1 MVKQIT
7 DYLLYRWR
15 HRLGYVAIGLVV
27 VGLLVVAGT
36 LTPGGLSQQEVES
49 VVASDTLSFSLQAL
63 TPDTVINLPYHLLQ
77 RLSLGIFGVTT
88 LSIKLPSLVLGL
100 LSALG
105 MMILLRMWF
114 RHNVAIISAVLVI
127 TTGQFLFIAQ
137 SGTPSIVYIFSS
149 VWLLVAAMIVSRR
162 LSKTTL
168 WKVVL
173 FAIAALSL
181 YTPLSFYVLAAL
193 LSAVILHPHLRF
205 IVKQLSKIK
214 LLFAAL
220 CALVLLAPLAYII
233 IRAPSTALVLLGIPS
248 NMPDIPANILQVL
261 RQYLD
266 FTMPGSGVLMTP
278 IYGLGSMLLIVL
290 GMLHLFTTK
299 YTARSYIIAAWSILL
314 LPVLVIN
321 PSVTTVTFVPIL
333 LLMAM
338 GISTLLSNWYTLFPR
353 NPYARVA
360 GLVPLAI
367 LIGGMVFSGVD
378 RYVYG
383 YLYDPRTASYFSHDL
398 RLLNTQLQDN
408 QRGNTALVVAANEL
422 PFYNVIAKHHPRT
435 AASASGQ
442 PIAAASDTV
451 ILTQTARLGQPIGDP
466 YRIITSD
473 TTNNADR
480 FYVYKT
486 KKE

>member
-15 HRLGYVAIGLVV
+15 HRLGYVVIGLAVL
-27 VGLLVVAGT
+27 GLLVVAGF
-36 LTPGGLSQQEVES
+36 LTPGGLSQQEIES
-49 VVASDTLSFSLQAL
+49 VVASDSLSFSLQAL

-77 RLSLGIFGVTT
+77 RLSLGVFGVSHF
-88 LSIKLPSLVLGL
+88 SIKLPSLILGL

-114 RHNVAIISAVLVI
+114 RHNVAVISAVLVI

-137 SGTPSIVYIFSS
+137 SGTPSIVYIFGS
-149 VWLLVAAMIVSRR
+149 VWLLVAAMMVSRR
-162 LSKTTL
+162 LSKTTM
-168 WKVVL
+168 WKVIL
-173 FAIAALSL
+173 FSIAALSL

-205 IVKQLSKIK
+205 IVKQLSKVK
-214 LLFAAL
+214 LLVAAL
-220 CALVLLAPLAYII
+220 FALIILAPLVYILV
-233 IRAPSTALVLLGIPS
+233 RSPATALVLLGIPS
-248 NMPDIPANILQVL
+248 AMPDIPANALQVL

-299 YTARSYIIAAWSILL
+299 YTARSYIITAWSVLL

-321 PSVTTVTFVPIL
+321 PSVTAVTFVPIL

-360 GLVPLAI
+360 GLIPLAI

-383 YLYDPRTASYFSHDL
+383 YLHDPRTASYFSRDL
-398 RLLNTQLQDN
+398 SLLNSQLQDK
-408 QRGNTALVVAANEL
+408 QRGKTTLVVASTEL
-422 PFYNVIAKHHPRT
+422 PFYNVVAKHHPLT
-435 AASASGQ
+435 TTSAIGQ
-442 PIAAASDTV
+442 PVVASDTT
-451 ILTQTARLGQPIGDP
+451 ILTQTARAGQPIGDP

-473 TTNNADR
+473 TSQGADR
-480 FYVYKT
+480 FYIYKT